1 MDQFRIEGGVPLRGE
16 VGASGS
22 KNSVLA
28 LMAASLLSDEP
39 VVLANAPRVRDLD
52 TMLKILDGLGV
63 RGGWDIGGTL
73 CIDGGEPSEIEAPYD
88 LVRTMRA
95 SFMVLGPLLARCGH
109 ARVSLPGGCAIG
121 ARPVDQHLKGMAALG
136 AKIELDGGYVE
147 ARVTRLRGAR
157 VGLRPAHR
165 QRHPE
170 RADGRGARRG
180 HHRDRERRQRA
191 GGAGAR
197 SRCCARW
204 ARRSSRRAPTTW
216 SSTASRAF
224 RALRHF
230 VSGDRIEAGD
240 AARRGSDGSGRRR
253 EGDRHRP
260 GAPRRRA
267 REVPRG
273 RARVEVGEDWARL
286 RRPAGFRGLRIKT
299 APFPGFPT
307 DMQAQIMAVADPGG
321 RCLRDQREHLREPLH
336 ARAGAGAPGR
346 GHRDRRQDRGRERAL
361 RGSRVRP
368 VMATDLR
375 ASACLVLAGL
385 AASGETRVRRVYHI
399 DRGYERIEAKIAK
412 LGGRIRREAE

>member
-1 MDQFRIEGGVPLRGE
+1 MDQFRIEGGVPLRGS

-52 TMLKILDGLGV
+52 TMLKILEGLGIG
-63 RGGWDIGGTL
+63 GGWETADTL
-73 CIDGGEPSEIEAPYD
+73 RIEGGEPSEIEAPYD

-136 AKIELDGGYVE
+136 AKIELTSGYVE

-157 VGLRPAHR
+157 VVFDMKTVNGTQNVLMAAALAEGTTEIENAASEPEVQELVGVLRAMGAQIEQHS
-165 QRHPE
+165 
-170 RADGRGARRG
+170 ADHLIVQGVTSLSG
-180 HHRDRERRQRA
+180 
-191 GGAGAR
+191 
-197 SRCCARW
+197 
-204 ARRSSRRAPTTW
+204 
-216 SSTASRAF
+216 
-224 RALRHF
+224 LRHF
-230 VSGDRIEAGD
+230 VAGDRIEAGTLL
-240 AARRGSDGSGRRR
+240 AAGAMVPGGDVKVTGVAPEHLAVVLEKFR
-253 EGDRHRP
+253 EAGLELETGP
-260 GAPRRRA
+260 
-267 REVPRG
+267 
-273 RARVEVGEDWARL
+273 DWVRL
-286 RRPAGFRGLRIKT
+286 RRPAAFRGLRIKT

-307 DMQAQIMAVADPGG
+307 DMQAQVMAVLTQAEGVSAISENIFENRFMHVPELVRLGADVEIDGKTAVVNGPC
-321 RCLRDQREHLREPLH
+321 RLS
-336 ARAGAGAPGR
+336 GA
-346 GHRDRRQDRGRERAL
+346 
-361 RGSRVRP
+361 P

-412 LGGRIRREAE
+412 LGGRIRRESE